1 MKKSE
6 IVVVLLG
13 TIATFIFVGYMF
25 DYYLRI
31 EKVQV
36 EKNKVY
42 YDSVLYNEQELL
54 KKKDSTLEKL
64 IFYKYDSLNVKMR
77 GHYIYHHSKLQ
88 KLMKE
93 MDSIE
98 KKK

>member
-6 IVVVLLG
+6 IAILLIG
-13 TIATFIFVGYMF
+13 TISTFVFVGYMF

-31 EKVQV
+31 EEVQA
-36 EKNKVY
+36 EKNKIY
-42 YDSVLYNEQELL
+42 YDSVLYEGQEQL

-64 IFYKYDSLNVKMR
+64 IFYKYDSLNNKMR
-77 GHYIYHHSKLQ
+77 GHYNDHHFKLQ
-88 KLMKE
+88 KLIN
-93 MDSIE
+93 DVDLI